1 MKLIVANRTY
11 DAGRIFCVGMN
22 YAAHIQEMKNELPKS
37 PVIFMKPATC
47 LVPTGARIPRPVHG
61 RDLHYETEVVVLIG
75 REGRPT
81 TDAAAREAIAG
92 LSLGL
97 DLTLR
102 DVQSN
107 LRKQG
112 LPWEFSKAFDAS
124 APVGA
129 FVPLTAGM
137 DLANL
142 SFTGEINGQVRQR
155 GNTGNMV
162 FSVTTLIR
170 ELATVWTL
178 YPGDLI
184 YTGTPEGVG
193 PLQAGD
199 RIAASAPWAGS
210 FAWTVG

>member
-1 MKLIVANRTY
+1 MKLKVGQDVY
-11 DAGRIFCVGMN
+11 DAGRLFCVGMN
-22 YAAHIQEMKNELPKS
+22 YVAHIQEMKNELPKS
-37 PVIFMKPATC
+37 PVVFMKPSTC
-47 LVPTGARIPRPVHG
+47 LVPSGACIPRPTHG

-81 TDAAAREAIAG
+81 TDASAREAIAG

-102 DVQSN
+102 DVQSD

-112 LPWEFSKAFDAS
+112 LPWEFSKSFDAS

-137 DLANL
+137 DLADL
-142 SFTGEINGQVRQR
+142 SFTGDINGHVRQR

-162 FSVTTLIR
+162 FPVTTLIR
-170 ELATVWTL
+170 ALAKVWTL

-193 PLQAGD
+193 PLHAGD
-199 RIAASAPWAGS
+199 RITASASWAGA
-210 FAWTVG
+210 FAWTVE